1 MGIPILIIG
10 ESGSGKTTSLRNFE
24 PGEILVFSVA
34 NKSLPFRKK
43 LDTVK
48 TRPMDLSASH
58 SSKMQYK
65 RYAIDDSQYLMAFE
79 LFDRAKETGYGKFTD
94 IAVRFRSMIDYIFPG
109 SAGRYD
115 RLPAAPQRDHR
126 QR

>member
-48 TRPMDLSASH
+48 NATDLSASH
-58 SSKMQYK
+58 SSKSNTSGMP
-65 RYAIDDSQYLMAFE
+65 
-79 LFDRAKETGYGKFTD
+79 
-94 IAVRFRSMIDYIFPG
+94 SMTA
-109 SAGRYD
+109 ST
-115 RLPAAPQRDHR
+115 
-126 QR
+126 